1 MKNRSGLLVVL
12 SLPLFAAACS
22 SPASTPTSGCT
33 SKAVTVA
40 SQQVVCGGTTI
51 VASEANDYQF
61 SSTITLPPV
70 TVKSMTNLK
79 FDWGSVTHDFLGHSL
94 NAVTDINMVSA
105 MIFQIPLSEV
115 QTKLNADTLKQPDL
129 LTSVPVSWPP
139 PGMTTNGA
147 TTAMLYDFQ
156 LNGTVIT
163 PDMYNDYFNPTT
175 HPASAYSYM
184 FAASTGLELGQGYR
198 MLQSFNIDPGSSATT
213 VTLKNDS
220 TKLTCDVSLR
230 NLTIAGVTAG
240 TPALT
245 VDFTDMVTNGKP
257 NALGAPFMDA
267 FITSAVV
274 GHYTQTPAEL
284 EAKFLDLDMIPT
296 AYYTV
301 KVDGGTLADLSMA
314 KETKTGAPFAGID
327 DTGTWL
333 VGLICGNC
341 RNPAPWYMTIAKPCT
356 AAAN

>member
-1 MKNRSGLLVVL
+1 MMNRSGLLAL
-12 SLPLFAAACS
+12 LCLPLCAAACGSS
-22 SPASTPTSGCT
+22 SPAASSGCT
-33 SKAVTVA
+33 SKPVTVA
-40 SQQVVCGGTTI
+40 SQPVVCGATTI

-79 FDWGSVTHDFLGHSL
+79 FEWGSVTHDFLGHSL
-94 NAVTDINMVSA
+94 NAVSDLNTVSA
-105 MIFQIPLSEV
+105 MIFQLPLSEV
-115 QTKLNADTLKQPDL
+115 QTKLNADTLKQNDL
-129 LTSVPVSWPP
+129 LTSVPASWPP

-156 LNGTVIT
+156 INGTVIT
-163 PDMYNDYFNPTT
+163 PDMFNGYFDPMMY
-175 HPASAYSYM
+175 PPSAYSYM
-184 FAASTGLELGQGYR
+184 FAASTGTELGKGYR
-198 MLQSFNIDPGSSATT
+198 MLQSFNIDPGAAGTT

-220 TKLTCDVSLR
+220 TKLTCAVSLR

-240 TPALT
+240 TPALM
-245 VDFTDMVTNGKP
+245 VDFSDMVTNAKH
-257 NALGAPFMDA
+257 NALGGTFMDGY
-267 FITSAVV
+267 ITSAVV

-284 EAKFLDLDMIPT
+284 EEKFLDLDMIPT
-296 AYYTV
+296 AYYS
-301 KVDGGTLADLSMA
+301 VDSSGGTIIDLSMA
-314 KETKTGAPFAGID
+314 KETKTGASFAGID

-356 AAAN
+356 AN

>member
-1 MKNRSGLLVVL
+1 MKNRSRLLAAL
-12 SLPLFAAACS
+12 CLPPFAFACS
-22 SPASTPTSGCT
+22 SSTSSGTTSGCT
-33 SKAVTVA
+33 SKPVTVA
-40 SQQVVCGGTTI
+40 SQPVVCGATTI

-79 FDWGSVTHDFLGHSL
+79 FEWGSVTHDFLGHSL
-94 NAVTDINMVSA
+94 NAVTDLNMVSA
-105 MIFQIPLSEV
+105 MIFQLPLSEV
-115 QTKLNADTLKQPDL
+115 QKKLNDDTLKQGDL
-129 LTSVPVSWPP
+129 LTSVPASWPP

-156 LNGTVIT
+156 INGTMIT
-163 PDMYNDYFNPTT
+163 PDMYNGYFDPVMY
-175 HPASAYSYM
+175 PPSAYSYM
-184 FAASTGLELGQGYR
+184 FAASTGTELGKGYR

-213 VTLKNDS
+213 VTLKDDS

-240 TPALT
+240 TPNLT
-245 VDFTDMVTNGKP
+245 VDFTDMVTNMKH
-257 NALGAPFMDA
+257 NALGGTFMDGY
-267 FITSAVV
+267 ITSAVI

-284 EAKFLDLDMIPT
+284 EEKFLDLDMIPT
-296 AYYTV
+296 AYYSV
-301 KVDGGTLADLSMA
+301 EVPGGTMADLSMA
-314 KETKTGAPFAGID
+314 KETKTNAAFTGID

-333 VGLICGNC
+333 IGLICGNC

-356 AAAN
+356 GT

>member
-1 MKNRSGLLVVL
+1 MKNRSDLLAVL
-12 SLPLFAAACS
+12 SLPLCGFACGSS
-22 SPASTPTSGCT
+22 SPAATTGCT
-33 SKAVTVA
+33 SKPVTVA
-40 SQQVVCGGTTI
+40 QQQVVCGGTTI

-79 FDWGSVTHDFLGHSL
+79 FEWGSVTHDFLGHPL
-94 NAVTDINMVSA
+94 NAVTDLNTVSA
-105 MIFQIPLSEV
+105 MIFQLPLSDV
-115 QTKLNADTLKQPDL
+115 QKKLNDDTLKQGDL
-129 LTSVPVSWPP
+129 LTSVPASWPP

-147 TTAMLYDFQ
+147 TTANLYDFQ
-156 LNGTVIT
+156 INGTAIT
-163 PDMYNDYFNPTT
+163 PDMYNSYFDPTMY
-175 HPASAYSYM
+175 PPSAFSYM
-184 FAASTGLELGQGYR
+184 FAAASGTELGQGYR
-198 MLQSFNIDPGSSATT
+198 MLQSFNIDPGASGTT
-213 VTLKNDS
+213 VTLTNDS

-240 TPALT
+240 TPSLM
-245 VDFTDMVTNGKP
+245 VDFTDMVASAKK
-257 NALGAPFMDA
+257 NALGGTFMDGY
-267 FITSAVV
+267 ITSAVI

-296 AYYTV
+296 AYYS
-301 KVDGGTLADLSMA
+301 VDVPGGTMADLSMA
-314 KETKTGAPFAGID
+314 KETKTGASFAGID

-356 AAAN
+356 ATN

>member
-22 SPASTPTSGCT
+22 SPATTPTSGCT
-33 SKAVTVA
+33 SKPVTVT
-40 SQQVVCGGTTI
+40 SQPVVCGATTI

-79 FDWGSVTHDFLGHSL
+79 FEWGSLTHDFLGHSL
-94 NAVTDINMVSA
+94 NAVTNLNTVSA
-105 MIFQIPLSEV
+105 MIFQLPLSDV
-115 QTKLNADTLKQPDL
+115 QKKLNDDTLKQGDL
-129 LTSVPVSWPP
+129 LTSVPASWPP

-147 TTAMLYDFQ
+147 TTANLYDFQ
-156 LNGTVIT
+156 INGTVIT
-163 PDMYNDYFNPTT
+163 PDMYNSYFDPTMY
-175 HPASAYSYM
+175 PPSAYSYM
-184 FAASTGLELGQGYR
+184 FAAATGTELGKGYR

-213 VTLKNDS
+213 VTLKDDS

-245 VDFTDMVTNGKP
+245 IDFTDMVASSKH
-257 NALGAPFMDA
+257 NALGGTFMDGY
-267 FITSAVV
+267 ITSAVI

-284 EAKFLDLDMIPT
+284 EEKFLDLDMIPT
-296 AYYTV
+296 AYYS
-301 KVDGGTLADLSMA
+301 VDSSGGTVIDLSMA
-314 KETKTGAPFAGID
+314 KETKTGAAFTGID

-356 AAAN
+356 AAN